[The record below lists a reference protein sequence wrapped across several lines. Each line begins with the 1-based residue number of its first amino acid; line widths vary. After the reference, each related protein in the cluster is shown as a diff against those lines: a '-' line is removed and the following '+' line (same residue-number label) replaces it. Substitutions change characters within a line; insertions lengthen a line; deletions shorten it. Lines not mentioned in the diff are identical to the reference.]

1 MTGESSNPIT
11 KRPRLKPP
19 PPSSSPSPSP
29 PPSSSSGS
37 PSGEFAGSSAPPP
50 ANPQIILQKDIF
62 REIAENHTIARRD
75 TLNFGLLT
83 VIQYLENEQ
92 LNLQNNYARDMT
104 TFRYVQT
111 YMLNFSEQL
120 NLTQAQLNEMQA
132 ILAAATNPI
141 VQTMSNTINTLI
153 IHLNNKRQDSQRI
166 TEDIGNLLVRVGEFD
181 NNFLVNEINS
191 NVLNITLN
199 VKVIE
204 KRCLTRIATSRDIL
218 VLISGIGPL
227 YRRVRNQL
235 LLDILNQLPNNTR
248 PVINTAINHQTDIRN
263 VNNMIG
269 RLNQAI
275 AVAANNNERIQ
286 LIQSIIVMLANIDI
300 VNERYRNFVTNN
312 ANISNENITQNYFAQ
327 YNGLQIEQNC
337 TTQLQRLIEQSTA
350 IETNLNNILQPFAEV
365 FPAITTSIF
374 RSHAYRKIC
383 HNTMDINN
391 LIVFEDCIQNNIDEF
406 NDMRQIQDNGEGSY
420 TIPVL
425 DNMHVGLSET
435 GRGTTI
441 QTNQAAG
448 GIVSYQT
455 FSENRITTNTPG
467 FQDIYDRVKVIYNSE
482 FGTTPFEDLNNYEYA
497 RQNPLKFIQLSYRLL
512 QESSAHDNWQ
522 TKRWGL
528 LPCVSHA
535 IINFRITG
543 PKSVYGLFVIAYHK
557 NLAGF
562 GPYHIPP
569 ILQFGNRL
577 IYFHQFLELYRVF
590 EVKQQLWVDLF
601 NIDKLQKN
609 QVLDESNVMN
619 LEHDNSKHTRFSF
632 SLQTD
637 GHMVSALSEKVKTFW
652 NLLKNQ
658 DIKLRRRN
666 KNLQNVNTGIYPL
679 YKNPTRIFSTDHIIG
694 IDPGI
699 VIFK

>member
-11 KRPRLKPP
+11 KRPRLNPP
-19 PPSSSPSPSP
+19 PP
-29 PPSSSSGS
+29 PPSSSSGA

-83 VIQYLENEQ
+83 VIRYLENEQ
-92 LNLQNNYARDMT
+92 LNLQNDYARDMT
-104 TFRYVQT
+104 TFRDVQT

-120 NLTQAQLNEMQA
+120 NLAQAQLNEMQA

-141 VQTMSNTINTLI
+141 IQTI
-153 IHLNNKRQDSQRI
+153 QDSQRI
-166 TEDIGNLLVRVGEFD
+166 TEDIGNLLVRVGE
-181 NNFLVNEINS
+181 
-191 NVLNITLN
+191 
-199 VKVIE
+199 
-204 KRCLTRIATSRDIL
+204 CLTRITTSRDIL
-218 VLISGIGPL
+218 VQISGIGPL
-227 YRRVRNQL
+227 YRRVLNQL
-235 LLDILNQLPNNTR
+235 LLDIFNQLPNNAR
-248 PVINTAINHQTDIRN
+248 PVINTDIRN

-269 RLNQAI
+269 ILNQAI

-286 LIQSIIVMLANIDI
+286 LIQSRIVMLANIDI

-350 IETNLNNILQPFAEV
+350 IETNLNNILQQFAEV

-374 RSHAYRKIC
+374 WSYTYRKIC

-406 NDMRQIQDNGEGSY
+406 NDMRQIQDNGEGPY

-455 FSENRITTNTPG
+455 FPENRITTNTPE
-467 FQDIYDRVKVIYNSE
+467 FQDIYDRVKIIYNSE

-497 RQNPLKFIQLSYRLL
+497 RQNPLKFIRLSYRLL
-512 QESSAHDNWQ
+512 RESSAHDNWQ
-522 TKRWGL
+522 TKRWSL
-528 LPCVSHA
+528 LPCASHA

-557 NLAGF
+557 NLAGL

-590 EVKQQLWVDLF
+590 EVKQQLWEDLF
-601 NIDKLQKN
+601 NFDKLQKN
-609 QVLDESNVMN
+609 QVLDEPNVMN
-619 LEHDNSKHTRFSF
+619 LKPDNSKHTRFSF

-637 GHMVSALSEKVKTFW
+637 GHMVSALFEKVKTFW
-652 NLLKNQ
+652 NPLKNQ
-658 DIKLRRRN
+658 DIKLQRRN

-679 YKNPTRIFSTDHIIG
+679 YKNPTGIFSTDHIIG

-699 VIFK
+699 MIFK